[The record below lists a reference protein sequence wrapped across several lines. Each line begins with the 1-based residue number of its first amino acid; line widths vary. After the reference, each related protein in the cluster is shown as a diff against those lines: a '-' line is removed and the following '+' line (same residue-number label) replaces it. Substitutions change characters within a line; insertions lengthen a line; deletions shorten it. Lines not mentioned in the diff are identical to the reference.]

1 MRRLFITT
9 GLIFIFG
16 AAVCSAA
23 PQTQLLPNQIG
34 KWTAASG
41 ASQSSLNLPPP
52 VSSETSGSAESRTYS
67 AGNAEA
73 LTIQLQKYADP
84 SAAYEAYTAQ
94 LEMGLNPGDLKVP
107 SAVDTK
113 ETKMLILIGN
123 FVVDLRKP
131 SGVSRADLQSLVDA
145 VQKAS
150 EKTPFPP
157 IRSFLPED
165 GLVQGSQRY
174 ALGPAGFQAALVALE
189 RGQFSGLGPEI
200 GFKTGAELV
209 MGRYWLGR
217 GPNDVLLL
225 IEYPTPQLAEQR
237 LHHLESALS
246 GSPGTAGTTVVRR
259 GSLLSLV
266 LAPSSTE
273 AADVL
278 RQRINYSTEVTW
290 NEPSQ
295 TLTDPPWVVV
305 LKNIFLGTLFFCGLA
320 LVLGIFFGGFRVLIK
335 RIFPGKV
342 FDRPQSLEVLQLGL
356 SSKPIDPKDLY

>member
-1 MRRLFITT
+1 MRRLFVAT
-9 GLIFIFG
+9 GLIFILG

-23 PQTQLLPNQIG
+23 PQTQLLPNRIG

-52 VSSETSGSAESRTYS
+52 VSSETSGTAESRIYS
-67 AGNAEA
+67 SGNSEA

-131 SGVSRADLQSLVDA
+131 SDVSRADLQSLVNA

-189 RGQFSGLGPEI
+189 RGQFSGLGSEI
-200 GFKTGAELV
+200 GFKTGAEAV
-209 MGRYWLGR
+209 MGRYWLGK
-217 GPNDVLLL
+217 GPNDALLL
-225 IEYPTPQLAEQR
+225 IEYPTPQLAEQH

-246 GSPGTAGTTVVRR
+246 GNPATAGTTVVRR

-266 LAPSSTE
+266 LAPSSTQ

-278 RQRINYSTEVTW
+278 RQRINYSTQVTW